1 MAYVYG
7 AAVAALAVLLQWA
20 VRPWLGNQ
28 SPFLFVVPALMFV
41 AASFGRGPSLTLIAA
56 GALQAVLLHQSAGDV
71 SRYHLEIVLAVYLAL
86 GAVIVVYVGQVRL
99 QTLRGD
105 LAEKRLALAQD
116 QTGVGLFELDFQANQ
131 AFVSPSLCQLLEQP
145 VMPGAIPLDLW
156 LNLLH
161 PNHVEDSRRVLQEK
175 VARGELH
182 YEREQCIELK
192 NGQQRW
198 LLSRVR
204 IDVTPDNALA
214 RARGVAVDITE
225 RKQLD
230 ARLQDAQAEL
240 RQQVTDL
247 QRLHALSQQLVA
259 GSDQLELPLQALLE
273 LVVDFHG
280 TSHGLLSLNY
290 PGNRQHSVVAHTGLD
305 QSALGVAMLR
315 SVGQTA
321 VDAQGVTDGQGA
333 GDWLAAGDWQP
344 ADNQQVL
351 SAHRTLAQQLGFPA
365 VYSTPLLSAGGELL
379 GMISV
384 LYRELHQ
391 PSEREIRLSEVC
403 ATTAAAVIERERVR
417 AAAARNEQR
426 FSVTLESSAVP
437 FNILAPVRDAQ
448 GRCIDLRWD
457 YVNPAGA
464 RTLGMRVEDLNG
476 RRVSEVLP
484 RNWETPGLLDRYIG
498 VIDRGEQ
505 HEFEV
510 QSVNRPDLWF
520 HVIASPLHGAAAV
533 WFADISKLKAQE
545 LELQEADRRKDE
557 FLATLAH
564 ELRNPLAPIR
574 QATRIARAAAATDA
588 QKQWG
593 HDVIERQVQGMALL
607 LDDLLDVSRITRG
620 TLLLRKS
627 TVTLSSVVDA
637 AVESARP
644 HIDAKGH
651 RLAIDVP
658 ERALMLDVDPLR
670 LSQVIGNLLT
680 NAAKYTDPGG
690 RIALVARREGTQ
702 LLVRVSD
709 NGVGL
714 PAEQLG
720 RLFEMFSQLPTAT
733 GRSQGGLGIGLALSR
748 ALVRLHGADIEARSA
763 GLGLG
768 SEFIVRLPASCL
780 APSVAAASRDDARQA
795 TPARG
800 NTGLR
805 ILVAD
810 DNRDTAQSLQELLML
825 SGHQVQLAYDGE
837 EALAAFKRDEPDVA
851 LLDIGMPRLSGLD
864 VARAIRLLPA
874 GQRAIMIAITG
885 RGHARDRREA
895 LEAGFDHHATKPVD
909 PAHIQDLI
917 AVGRSGAAAHAS

>member
-1 MAYVYG
+1 MAYLYG
-7 AAVAALAVLLQWA
+7 AGVAVLAVLLQWA
-20 VRPWLGNQ
+20 VRPWFGNQ
-28 SPFLFVVPALMFV
+28 SPFLFVVPALMF
-41 AASFGRGPSLTLIAA
+41 AAATFGRGPALIVIAG
-56 GALQAVLLHQSAGDV
+56 GALQAVLLHHDAGDV
-71 SRYHLEIVLAVYLAL
+71 SRYRLEVVLAAYLAL
-86 GAVIVVYVGQVRL
+86 SAVIVLYVGRVRV

-116 QTGVGLFELDFQANQ
+116 QTGVGLFELDFQLNK

-145 VMPGAIPLDLW
+145 VMPGPVPLDYW

-161 PNHVEDSRRVLQEK
+161 PHHVEDSRRVLQEK
-175 VARGELH
+175 VARGELR
-182 YEREQCIELK
+182 YEREQRIELK
-192 NGQQRW
+192 NGQLRW

-204 IDVTPDNALA
+204 LDVTPENALA

-230 ARLQDAQAEL
+230 QLLQDAQAEL
-240 RQQVTDL
+240 RQQLADL

-259 GSDQLELPLQALLE
+259 GSDNLALPLQSLLE

-280 TSHGLLSLNY
+280 THHGLLSLNY
-290 PGNRQHSVVAHTGLD
+290 PGNRQHDVVAHTGLD
-305 QSALGVAMLR
+305 EAALTHARLPSSDQAIGCEL
-315 SVGQTA
+315 
-321 VDAQGVTDGQGA
+321 
-333 GDWLAAGDWQP
+333 
-344 ADNQQVL
+344 VL
-351 SAHRTLAQQLGFPA
+351 SAHRALAQQQGFCGLH
-365 VYSTPLLSAGGELL
+365 STPLLSADGEML
-379 GMISV
+379 GMVSV
-384 LYRELHQ
+384 MYREAHQ

-437 FNILAPVRDAQ
+437 FNILAPVRDEQ
-448 GRCIDLRWD
+448 GRCVDLRWD
-457 YVNPAGA
+457 YVNPAAA
-464 RTLGMRVEDLNG
+464 RALGVRVEDLTG
-476 RRVSEVLP
+476 RCVREVLP
-484 RNWETPGLLDRYIG
+484 RNWETPGLLARYIG
-498 VIDRGEQ
+498 VIELGEQ

-510 QSVNRPDLWF
+510 QSVNRANIWF

-574 QATRIARAAAATDA
+574 QATRITRAAAATDA

-593 HDVIERQVQGMALL
+593 HDVIERQVQSMALL

-620 TLLLRKS
+620 TLLLRRS
-627 TVTLSSVVDA
+627 QVTLSSVIDG

-644 HIDAKGH
+644 HIEAKGH
-651 RLAIDVP
+651 RLAIEVP
-658 ERALMLDVDPLR
+658 ERGLMLDVDPLR
-670 LSQVIGNLLT
+670 VSQVIGNLLT

-690 RIALVARREGTQ
+690 RIALLARREGSQ
-702 LLVRVSD
+702 LLIRVSD

-748 ALVRLHGADIEARSA
+748 ALVRLHGGEIEARSA

-780 APSVAAASRDDARQA
+780 AASGAADGGDGATQAAA
-795 TPARG
+795 ARG
-800 NTGLR
+800 VTGLR

-810 DNRDTAQSLQELLML
+810 DNRDTAQSLQELLRL
-825 SGHQVQLAYDGE
+825 SGHEVQLAYDGE

-864 VARAIRLLPA
+864 VARAIRSLPA

-885 RGHARDRREA
+885 RGHPRDRRDA

-917 AVGRSGAAAHAS
+917 AVGRSGGAVRAS

>member
-1 MAYVYG
+1 MAYLYG
-7 AAVAALAVLLQWA
+7 AGVAVLAVLLQWG

-41 AASFGRGPSLTLIAA
+41 AASFGRGPALVVVVA
-56 GALQAVLLHQSAGDV
+56 GALQAVLLHHDAGDV
-71 SRYHLEIVLAVYLAL
+71 SRYRLEVVLAAYLAL
-86 GAVIVVYVGQVRL
+86 GAVIVVYVGRVRV

-116 QTGVGLFELDFQANQ
+116 QTGVGLFELDFQVNK

-145 VMPGAIPLDLW
+145 VMPGPVPLDYW

-175 VARGELH
+175 VARGELR
-182 YEREQCIELK
+182 YEREHRIELK
-192 NGQQRW
+192 NGQARW
-198 LLSRVR
+198 LLTRVR
-204 IDVTPDNALA
+204 LDVTAENALA

-230 ARLQDAQAEL
+230 ELLQEAQAGL
-240 RQQVTDL
+240 RQQLADL
-247 QRLHALSQQLVA
+247 QRMHALSQQLVA
-259 GSDQLELPLQALLE
+259 GSDDLALPLQSLLE

-280 TSHGLLSLNY
+280 TRHGLLSLNY
-290 PGNRQHSVVAHTGLD
+290 PGNRQHNVVAHTGLD
-305 QSALGVAMLR
+305 EIGLGQAMLPT
-315 SVGQTA
+315 SDQAIGCE
-321 VDAQGVTDGQGA
+321 
-333 GDWLAAGDWQP
+333 
-344 ADNQQVL
+344 QVL
-351 SAHRTLAQQLGFPA
+351 SAHRALARQKGFNSL
-365 VYSTPLLSAGGELL
+365 YSTPLLSADGEML

-384 LYRELHQ
+384 LYLESHQ

-426 FSVTLESSAVP
+426 FTVTLESSAVP
-437 FNILAPVRDAQ
+437 FNILAPVRDGQ

-457 YVNPAGA
+457 YLNPAAA
-464 RTLGMRVEDLNG
+464 RTLGARVEDVTG
-476 RRVSEVLP
+476 RCVREVLP
-484 RNWETPGLLDRYIG
+484 RNWETPGLLERYIG

-510 QSVNRPDLWF
+510 ESASRKNVWF

-574 QATRIARAAAATDA
+574 QATRITRAATATDA

-627 TVTLSSVVDA
+627 TVTLASVIDG

-644 HIDAKGH
+644 HIEAKGH

-670 LSQVIGNLLT
+670 VSQVIGNLLT

-690 RIALVARREGTQ
+690 RIALLARREGAQ
-702 LLVRVSD
+702 LLIRVSD

-720 RLFEMFSQLPTAT
+720 RLFEMFSQLPTAS

-748 ALVRLHGADIEARSA
+748 ALVRLHGGEIEARSD

-768 SEFIVRLPASCL
+768 SEFTVRLPYSCL
-780 APSVAAASRDDARQA
+780 AASVAAEGSDSATQA
-795 TPARG
+795 ATARG
-800 NTGLR
+800 ATGLR

-810 DNRDTAQSLQELLML
+810 DNRDTAQSLQQLLRL
-825 SGHQVQLAYDGE
+825 SGHEVQLAYDGE

-864 VARAIRLLPA
+864 VARAIRSLPA

-885 RGHARDRREA
+885 RGQARDRRDA

-917 AVGRSGAAAHAS
+917 AVGRSGAPARAS

>member
-1 MAYVYG
+1 
-7 AAVAALAVLLQWA
+7 VAALAVLLQWA

-41 AASFGRGPSLTLIAA
+41 AASFGRGPSLILIAA
-56 GALQAVLLHQSAGDV
+56 GAIQAVLLHQDAGDV

-86 GAVIVVYVGQVRL
+86 GAVIVVYVGRVRL

-105 LAEKRLALAQD
+105 LAERRLALAQD
-116 QTGVGLFELDFQANQ
+116 QTGVGLFELDFEANQ

-145 VMPGAIPLDLW
+145 VMPGAIPLDFW

-175 VARGELH
+175 VARGELQ

-230 ARLQDAQAEL
+230 ARLQLAQAEL

-280 TSHGLLSLNY
+280 TRHGLLSLNY
-290 PGNRQHSVVAHTGLD
+290 PGDRQHSVVAHTGLD
-305 QSALGVAMLR
+305 ATTLDAATVGAPML
-315 SVGQTA
+315 A
-321 VDAQGVTDGQGA
+321 
-333 GDWLAAGDWQP
+333 P
-344 ADNQQVL
+344 ADQAGGDQTGANGQAANNQQVL
-351 SAHRTLAQQLGFPA
+351 TAHRTLAQRLGFPA
-365 VYSTPLLSAGGELL
+365 VYSTPLLSADGELL

-384 LYRELHQ
+384 LYREAHQ

-464 RTLGMRVEDLNG
+464 RTLGMRVEDLTG
-476 RRVSEVLP
+476 RCVRDVLP
-484 RNWETPGLLDRYIG
+484 RNWETPGLLARYIG
-498 VIDRGEQ
+498 VVDRGEQ

-510 QSVNRPDLWF
+510 ESVHRKGIWF

-574 QATRIARAAAATDA
+574 QATRITRAAAATDA

-620 TLLLRKS
+620 TLLLRRS
-627 TVTLSSVVDA
+627 TVTLASVIDG

-644 HIDAKGH
+644 HIEAKGH

-690 RIALVARREGTQ
+690 RITLLARREPTQ
-702 LLVRVSD
+702 LMIRVSD

-714 PAEQLG
+714 PADQLDQ
-720 RLFEMFSQLPTAT
+720 LFEMFSQLPTAT

-748 ALVRLHGADIEARSA
+748 ALVRLHGGDIEARSD

-780 APSVAAASRDDARQA
+780 APSTAPDDRAGA
-795 TPARG
+795 TPAVITRG
-800 NTGLR
+800 ATGLR

-810 DNRDTAQSLQELLML
+810 DNRDTAQSLQELLSL

-864 VARAIRLLPA
+864 VARAIRSLPA
-874 GQRAIMIAITG
+874 GKRAIMIAITG
-885 RGHARDRREA
+885 RGHPRDRREA

-917 AVGRSGAAAHAS
+917 AVGRSGAAARAS

>member
-1 MAYVYG
+1 MAYLYG

-41 AASFGRGPSLTLIAA
+41 AASFGRGPSLILIAA
-56 GALQAVLLHQSAGDV
+56 GALQAVLLHQNAGDV

-86 GAVIVVYVGQVRL
+86 SAVIVVYVGRVRL

-116 QTGVGLFELDFQANQ
+116 QTGVGLFELDFEVNK

-145 VMPGAIPLDLW
+145 IMPPAIPLDQW

-161 PNHVEDSRRVLQEK
+161 PDHVEDSRRVLQEK
-175 VARGELH
+175 VARGELQ
-182 YEREQCIELK
+182 YEREQRIELK
-192 NGQQRW
+192 NGEVRW

-204 IDVTPDNALA
+204 LDVTQQNSLA

-230 ARLQDAQAEL
+230 EKLQGAQAEL

-259 GSDQLELPLQALLE
+259 GSDNLELPLQALLE

-280 TSHGLLSLNY
+280 TRHGLLSLNY

-305 QSALGVAMLR
+305 DTALGASLPARGASMPMPAGNDA
-315 SVGQTA
+315 SGGQA
-321 VDAQGVTDGQGA
+321 
-333 GDWLAAGDWQP
+333 
-344 ADNQQVL
+344 ADNEQVL
-351 SAHRTLAQQLGFPA
+351 GAHRALAQQLRFSA
-365 VYSTPLLSAGGELL
+365 LHSTPLMSADGELL
-379 GMISV
+379 GMLSV
-384 LYRELHQ
+384 LYRDMHQ

-457 YVNPAGA
+457 YVNPAAA
-464 RTLGMRVEDLNG
+464 RTIGMRVEDLTG
-476 RRVSEVLP
+476 RCVRDVLP

-510 QSVNRPDLWF
+510 ESVNRKNLWF
-520 HVIASPLHGAAAV
+520 HVIASPLHGSAAV

-545 LELQEADRRKDE
+545 QELQEADRRKDE

-627 TVTLSSVVDA
+627 TVTLSSVIDG

-644 HIDAKGH
+644 HIEAKGH

-658 ERALMLDVDPLR
+658 ERASMLDVDPLR

-690 RIALVARREGTQ
+690 RISLQARCEASQ
-702 LLVRVSD
+702 LLIRVSD
-709 NGVGL
+709 SGVGV

-720 RLFEMFSQLPTAT
+720 KLFEMFSQLPTAT

-748 ALVRLHGADIEARSA
+748 ALVRLHGGDIEARSA

-780 APSVAAASRDDARQA
+780 ASSAVAPGREGAMRAAM
-795 TPARG
+795 TRG
-800 NTGLR
+800 TTGLR

-810 DNRDTAQSLQELLML
+810 DNRDTAQSLQELLLL

-851 LLDIGMPRLSGLD
+851 LLDIGMPRMSGLE
-864 VARAIRLLPA
+864 VARAIRSLPS

-885 RGHARDRREA
+885 RGNARDRREA
-895 LEAGFDHHATKPVD
+895 LEAGFDHHAIKPVD
-909 PAHIQDLI
+909 PTHIQDLI
-917 AVGRSGAAAHAS
+917 AVGRSGPAARAS

>member
-1 MAYVYG
+1 MGYLYS
-7 AAVAALAVLLQWA
+7 AAMAALAVLLQWA
-20 VRPWLGNQ
+20 ARPWLGNT
-28 SPFLFVVPALMFV
+28 SPFLFVVPTLIFV
-41 AASFGRGPSLTLIAA
+41 AASFGRGPALAVIAA
-56 GALQAVLLHQSAGDV
+56 GALQAVLFHHDGGELSLH
-71 SRYHLEIVLAVYLAL
+71 RLEFGLAAYLAVS
-86 GAVIVVYVGQVRL
+86 AVIVFYAGRVRV

-116 QTGVGLFELDFQANQ
+116 QTGVGLFELDFQVNK

-145 VMPGAIPLDLW
+145 VMPGPVPLDYW

-175 VARGELH
+175 VARGELR
-182 YEREQCIELK
+182 YEREHRIELK
-192 NGQQRW
+192 NGQARW
-198 LLSRVR
+198 LLTRVR
-204 IDVTPDNALA
+204 LDVTAENALA

-230 ARLQDAQAEL
+230 ELLQEAQAGL
-240 RQQVTDL
+240 RQQLADL
-247 QRLHALSQQLVA
+247 QRMHALSQQLVA
-259 GSDQLELPLQALLE
+259 GSDDLALPLQSLLE

-280 TSHGLLSLNY
+280 TRHGLLSLNY
-290 PGNRQHSVVAHTGLD
+290 PGNRQHNVVAHTGLD
-305 QSALGVAMLR
+305 EIGLGQAMLPT
-315 SVGQTA
+315 SDQAIGCE
-321 VDAQGVTDGQGA
+321 
-333 GDWLAAGDWQP
+333 
-344 ADNQQVL
+344 QVL
-351 SAHRTLAQQLGFPA
+351 SAHRALARQKGFNSL
-365 VYSTPLLSAGGELL
+365 YSTPLLSADGEML

-384 LYRELHQ
+384 LYLESHQ

-426 FSVTLESSAVP
+426 FTVTLESSAVP
-437 FNILAPVRDAQ
+437 FNILAPVRDGQ

-457 YVNPAGA
+457 YLNPAAA
-464 RTLGMRVEDLNG
+464 RTLGARVEDVTG
-476 RRVSEVLP
+476 RCVREVLP
-484 RNWETPGLLDRYIG
+484 RNWETPGLLERYIG

-510 QSVNRPDLWF
+510 ESASRKNVWF

-574 QATRIARAAAATDA
+574 QATRITRAATATDA

-627 TVTLSSVVDA
+627 TVTLASVIDG

-644 HIDAKGH
+644 HIEAKGH

-670 LSQVIGNLLT
+670 VSQVIGNLLT

-690 RIALVARREGTQ
+690 RIALLARREGAQ
-702 LLVRVSD
+702 LLIRVSD

-720 RLFEMFSQLPTAT
+720 RLFEMFSQLPTAS

-748 ALVRLHGADIEARSA
+748 ALVRLHGGEIEARSD

-768 SEFIVRLPASCL
+768 SEFTVRLPASCL
-780 APSVAAASRDDARQA
+780 AASVAAEGSDSATQA
-795 TPARG
+795 ATARG
-800 NTGLR
+800 ATGLR

-810 DNRDTAQSLQELLML
+810 DNRDTAQSLQQLLRL
-825 SGHQVQLAYDGE
+825 SGHEVQLAYDGE

-864 VARAIRLLPA
+864 VARAIRSLPA

-885 RGHARDRREA
+885 RGQARDRRDA

-917 AVGRSGAAAHAS
+917 AVGRSGAPARAS

>member
-1 MAYVYG
+1 MAYLYG
-7 AAVAALAVLLQWA
+7 AGVAVLAVLLQWG
-20 VRPWLGNQ
+20 VRAWLGNQ

-41 AASFGRGPSLTLIAA
+41 VASFGRGPSLIVVAA
-56 GALQAVLLHQSAGDV
+56 GALQAVLLHHDAGDV
-71 SRYHLEIVLAVYLAL
+71 SRYRLEVVLAAYLVL
-86 GAVIVVYVGQVRL
+86 SAVIVVYVGRVRV

-116 QTGVGLFELDFQANQ
+116 QTGVGLFELDFQVNK
-131 AFVSPSLCQLLEQP
+131 AFVSPSLCQLLDQP
-145 VMPGAIPLDLW
+145 VMPGPVPLDYW

-161 PNHVEDSRRVLQEK
+161 PDHVEDSRRVLQEK
-175 VARGELH
+175 VARGELR
-182 YEREQCIELK
+182 YEREHRIELK
-192 NGQQRW
+192 NGQARW

-204 IDVTPDNALA
+204 LDVTAENTLA

-230 ARLQDAQAEL
+230 ERLQEAQAEL
-240 RQQVTDL
+240 RQQLADL
-247 QRLHALSQQLVA
+247 QRMHTQSQQLVA
-259 GSDQLELPLQALLE
+259 GSDDLALPLQSLLE

-280 TSHGLLSLNY
+280 TRHGLLSLNY

-305 QSALGVAMLR
+305 ETALGQAMPPT
-315 SVGQTA
+315 SDQAIGCE
-321 VDAQGVTDGQGA
+321 
-333 GDWLAAGDWQP
+333 
-344 ADNQQVL
+344 QVL
-351 SAHRTLAQQLGFPA
+351 SAHRALAQQLRFGA
-365 VYSTPLLSAGGELL
+365 LYSTPLLSANGEML

-384 LYRELHQ
+384 LYREPHH

-426 FSVTLESSAVP
+426 FTVTLESSAVP
-437 FNILAPVRDAQ
+437 FNILAPVRDQ
-448 GRCIDLRWD
+448 DGRCVDLRWD
-457 YVNPAGA
+457 YVNPAAA
-464 RTLGMRVEDLNG
+464 RTLGLTVEDLTG
-476 RRVSEVLP
+476 RCVRDVLP
-484 RNWETPGLLDRYIG
+484 RNWETPGLLARYIG
-498 VIDRGEQ
+498 VIERGEQ

-510 QSVNRPDLWF
+510 QSITRPSLWF

-533 WFADISKLKAQE
+533 WFADISRLKAQE

-574 QATRIARAAAATDA
+574 QATRITRAAAATDA

-627 TVTLSSVVDA
+627 TVTLASVVDA

-644 HIDAKGH
+644 HIEAKGH

-670 LSQVIGNLLT
+670 VSQVIGNLLT

-690 RIALVARREGTQ
+690 RIALLARREGTH
-702 LLVRVSD
+702 LLIRVSD

-720 RLFEMFSQLPTAT
+720 RLFEMFSQLPTAS

-748 ALVRLHGADIEARSA
+748 ALVRLHGGDIEARSA

-768 SEFIVRLPASCL
+768 SEFIVRLPPSCL
-780 APSVAAASRDDARQA
+780 DTSVAAAHRDGANQAATARS
-795 TPARG
+795 

-810 DNRDTAQSLQELLML
+810 DNRDTAQSLQELLRL
-825 SGHQVQLAYDGE
+825 SGHEVQLAYDGE

-864 VARAIRLLPA
+864 VARAIRSLPG

-885 RGHARDRREA
+885 RGQARDRRDA

-909 PAHIQDLI
+909 PAHIQELI